1 MKFFLEQLLAIFLGL
16 CIFFTPLNFDGKCFQ
31 FEITQ
36 FIFLDLI
43 QFIQNNFFENPIKSI
58 DFSSDTI
65 GLNLLILIL
74 FFISITIGLIL
85 KIIKFR
91 NQNIIQL
98 SRIIV
103 IYYLAYI
110 LLKYGFDKIFKSQF
124 YLPEPNILYSQVGD
138 LSKDI
143 LYWSTIGTSR
153 FYSISLGIIEVF
165 TALLLLINRTRILG
179 LLFAIGVFAN
189 VILVNFGFDISV
201 KTFSILLLL
210 MTFFA
215 IFPELKTLFDFFI
228 RRKNAQLLTS
238 NFYLIKQKPI
248 RNAIKTFVIGLMF
261 LQIFNPY
268 FKSQNFNDDS
278 ISRPFLHGVYNVIES
293 NQKTVDFKINRFFI
307 HRKKYL
313 ILENEKGNQV
323 DYYFE
328 LNQSKK
334 QLMLIDY
341 NSKIQI
347 INYNYST
354 KDSILQLYFPD
365 FKITAK
371 AQYWRNLK
379 VLKNDFH
386 WTIDEIK

>member
-31 FEITQ
+31 FEFTQ

>member
-1 MKFFLEQLLAIFLGL
+1 MKVFFERIISIFFVL
-16 CIFFTPLNFDGKCFQ
+16 CIVFIPLNFNGKNFQ
-31 FEITQ
+31 FEITKFLFHNLIEFLQHQ
-36 FIFLDLI
+36 FFKNALK
-43 QFIQNNFFENPIKSI
+43 NI

-65 GLNLLILIL
+65 AFNLLIFVL
-74 FFISITIGLIL
+74 FFVSVFFVIIL
-85 KIIKFR
+85 KIFKFR
-91 NQNIIQL
+91 KTKLIEI

-103 IYYLAYI
+103 VYYLAYI

-153 FYSISLGIIEVF
+153 FYSVSLGIIEFF
-165 TALLLLINRTRILG
+165 TAFLLLVNRTRILG
-179 LLFAIGVFAN
+179 LLLAIGVFVN

-201 KTFSILLLL
+201 KTISILLLL
-210 MTFFA
+210 MTVFV

-228 RRKNAQLLTS
+228 IRKNVQLSTS

-261 LQIFNPY
+261 LQILNPY
-268 FKSQNFNDDS
+268 FEKQNFNDDN
-278 ISRPFLHGVYNVIES
+278 ISRPFLHGVYDVIKS
-293 NQKTVDFKINRFFI
+293 NQKTDDFKINRFFI

-313 ILENEKGNQV
+313 ILENEKGKQV

-334 QLMLIDY
+334 QLILIDY

-347 INYNYST
+347 INYSYSS

-379 VLKNDFH
+379 ALKNDFH
-386 WTIDEIK
+386 WTIDQIK

>member
-1 MKFFLEQLLAIFLGL
+1 MKAFFEKLSSIFLVLCIVFIPLNIDGKDFQFKITKFF
-16 CIFFTPLNFDGKCFQ
+16 FQ
-31 FEITQ
+31 DF
-36 FIFLDLI
+36 I
-43 QFIQNNFFENPIKSI
+43 QFLQNNFFENVLKSI

-65 GLNLLILIL
+65 AFNLLIFSLLLISIL
-74 FFISITIGLIL
+74 FVLVLQIFKYRKIKWIEISRTI
-85 KIIKFR
+85 
-91 NQNIIQL
+91 
-98 SRIIV
+98 V
-103 IYYLAYI
+103 VYYLTYI

-138 LSKDI
+138 LSRDI

-210 MTFFA
+210 MTIFA
-215 IFPELKTLFDFFI
+215 IFPELKMLFNFFV
-228 RRKNAQLLTS
+228 RRKNIQLSIS
-238 NFYLIKQKPI
+238 NFYLINQKPI

-261 LQIFNPY
+261 IQILNPY
-268 FKSQNFNDDS
+268 FQSKNFNDDS
-278 ISRPFLHGVYNVIES
+278 VSRPFLHGVYDVIES

-307 HRKKYL
+307 HRKNYL
-313 ILENEKGNQV
+313 ILEIENGKQV

-334 QLMLIDY
+334 QFKLIDY

-347 INYNYST
+347 INYNYFT
-354 KDSILQLYFPD
+354 QDSVLQLFFPD

-371 AQYWRNLK
+371 AQNWQKMN